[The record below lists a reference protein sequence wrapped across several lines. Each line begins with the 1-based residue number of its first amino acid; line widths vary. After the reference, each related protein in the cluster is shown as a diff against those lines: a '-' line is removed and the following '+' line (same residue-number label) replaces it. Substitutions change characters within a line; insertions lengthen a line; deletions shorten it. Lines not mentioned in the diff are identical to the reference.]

1 MSRAS
6 EKAAKETNQ
15 TPDVVEDQEQ
25 NQIQD
30 QEQKQEASEKAAKS
44 YTVKVTGNPTY
55 CGVGAGGVQFAN
67 GQAVITSDR
76 MAAWFREHE
85 GYEVT
90 EE

>member
-6 EKAAKETNQ
+6 EKVAKETNQ
-15 TPDVVEDQEQ
+15 TSDVVEDQEQ
-25 NQIQD
+25 N
-30 QEQKQEASEKAAKS
+30 QEASEKAAKS

-67 GQAVITSDR
+67 GQAVITSER
-76 MAAWFREHE
+76 MAAWFRENE